1 MIPLDGDFIL
11 SVAPTFAGREAL
23 AQRRIVFAL
32 ADRLSPVLAEYDID
46 TPLRIAH
53 FMAQI
58 THECAGFRTTQ
69 EFASGEAYEGRADL
83 GNTQPGDGPRYK
95 GRGLLQLTGRHN
107 YRRYGEL
114 MNLPLEDQPELAAD
128 PVTSLRIA
136 CVYWQDHGIN
146 ALCDADDLLGVTRK
160 VNGRLNGL
168 EDRQACL
175 ARARRAVAERWA
187 VAVGA
192 GQGPGPVLRL
202 GSFGAE
208 VEELQRAL
216 VGRGIPLGV
225 DADFGPA
232 TLLAVR
238 IAQGNAGL
246 VADGVVGARTWQAL
260 GRDPIAAGP
269 ASA

>member
-208 VEELQRAL
+208 VEELQHRQFL
-216 VGRGIPLGV
+216 LGSGRLARGAPAAGASAEQQFPL
-225 DADFGPA
+225 AF
-232 TLLAVR
+232 
-238 IAQGNAGL
+238 
-246 VADGVVGARTWQAL
+246 ADGEVAADGMVDDYVVQGFFQLR
-260 GRDPIAAGP
+260 
-269 ASA
+269 SAQHGQ

>member
-1 MIPLDGDFIL
+1 MIPLDGQFLL
-11 SVAPTFAGREAL
+11 SIAPVFSGREAL

-32 ADRLSPVLAEYDID
+32 SDRISSVLAEFEID

-69 EFASGEAYEGRADL
+69 EFADGTAYEGRADL
-83 GNTQPGDGPRYK
+83 GNTEPGDGPRFK
-95 GRGLLQLTGRHN
+95 GRGLLQLTGRNN
-107 YRRYGEL
+107 YRRYGGL
-114 MNLPLEDQPELAAD
+114 MALPLEDQPELAAD

-136 CVYWQDHGIN
+136 CVYWTDHDIN
-146 ALCDADDLLGVTRK
+146 PLCDADDLLAVTRK

-175 ARARRAVAERWA
+175 ARAKREIAARWA

-192 GQGPGPVLRL
+192 GQAPGPVLHL

-208 VEELQRAL
+208 VERLQRAL
-216 VGRGIPLGV
+216 AARGCPVPV

-238 IAQGNAGL
+238 QAQ
-246 VADGVVGARTWQAL
+246 
-260 GRDPIAAGP
+260 IAAGILP
-269 ASA
+269 DGIVGGRTWDALSERKISGTGTSA

>member
-1 MIPLDGDFIL
+1 MIPLDGAFLL
-11 SVAPTFAGREAL
+11 SIAPVFTGRESL
-23 AQRRIVFAL
+23 AQRKIVFAL
-32 ADRLSPVLAEYDID
+32 ADRMAPVLADYAID

-83 GNTQPGDGPRYK
+83 GNTEPGDGPRYK

-107 YRRYGEL
+107 YRRYGGL
-114 MNLPLEDQPELAAD
+114 MGLPLEDQPALAAD

-136 CVYWQDHGIN
+136 CVYWQDHDIN
-146 ALCDADDLLGVTRK
+146 PLCDADDLLAVTRK

-175 ARARRAVAERWA
+175 ARAKRAVALRWA
-187 VAVGA
+187 AGVGA
-192 GQGPGPVLRL
+192 GQAAGPVLRL
-202 GSFGAE
+202 GSFGPE
-208 VEELQRAL
+208 VERLQRAL
-216 VGRGIPLGV
+216 AATGVPLAV

-238 IAQGNAGL
+238 QAQVSAGL
-246 VADGVVGARTWQAL
+246 VSDGIVGKQTWAL
-260 GRDPIAAGP
+260 LEDPLIAK
-269 ASA
+269 ASPSA